1 MIGISMFFTALF
13 MLLIGFPVAFTFG
26 AVSVFF
32 GFIAGILSVYTDGG
46 FDAGMMVGLMEG
58 VSEGIAMFDYMP
70 FRIFSI
76 QQNTILMAI
85 PMFIF
90 MGIVLQKTGLAEK
103 LLESMGFLFG
113 EIRGGIAISTVLVG
127 SLLAASTGVVGASV
141 VAMGVIS
148 LPVMLKYKY
157 KPELATGTICASGTL
172 GQIIPPS
179 IVLIILGDVFQVPV
193 GDLFQA
199 AVWPGLA
206 LVGSYILYILIVSYL
221 KKDVAPAIPANPS
234 RGSKK
239 KQVLKALID
248 IIPSLT
254 LIILVLGSI
263 FAGIATPTESSA
275 VGSVG
280 AVLLALIYKTFSF
293 AMIKEAA
300 LESVKITSMVFAI
313 LIGATAFSMV
323 FSYTGGEEIV
333 AEFMSNLPGDDKL
346 GFIIFTMVVILVLGF
361 FIDFVEISYIIVP
374 ILVPISEAL
383 GINPVWFAI
392 LIAMNLQ
399 TSFLTPPFGFSLF
412 YLKGVAP
419 ASVST
424 MQIYRGVIPFIF
436 IQIVILI
443 LLAFFPEVFGISSF
457 LE

>member
-1 MIGISMFFTALF
+1 MIGILMFFTALF
-13 MLLIGFPVAFTFG
+13 MLLFGFPVAFTFA
-26 AVSVFF
+26 AVSVLF
-32 GFIAGILSVYTDGG
+32 GLIAGLNEIYMMGG
-46 FDAGMMVGLMEG
+46 FDAGLMAGVMEG
-58 VSEGIAMFDYMP
+58 LAEGVAMFDYMP
-70 FRIFSI
+70 YRIFSI

-90 MGIVLQKTGLAEK
+90 MGIILQKTGLAEK

-148 LPVMLKYKY
+148 LPVMMKYKY
-157 KPELATGTICASGTL
+157 KTELATGTICASGTL

-206 LVGSYILYILIVSYL
+206 LVGSYIIYILIVSYL
-221 KKDVAPAIPANPS
+221 YKDVAPAIETDESHGTKAQ
-234 RGSKK
+234 
-239 KQVLKALID
+239 QVKKALID
-248 IIPSLT
+248 IIPSLA
-254 LIILVLGSI
+254 LIIMVLGSI

-275 VGSVG
+275 VGSIG
-280 AVLLALIYKTFSF
+280 AILLALLYKTFSF

-300 LESVKITSMVFAI
+300 LESVKITSMVFGI

-323 FSYTGGEEIV
+323 FSYTGGEELV
-333 AEFMSNLPGDDKL
+333 AEFMSNLPGDDKMA
-346 GFIIFTMVVILVLGF
+346 FIIFTMLVVLVLGF
-361 FIDFVEISYIIVP
+361 FIDFVEISYIIIP
-374 ILVPISEAL
+374 ILVPISDAL

-419 ASVST
+419 SSVTT
-424 MQIYRGVIPFIF
+424 MQIYRGVIPFIL
-436 IQIVILI
+436 IQIVVLGIV
-443 LLAFFPEVFGISSF
+443 AFYPELFGITSF
-457 LE
+457 LD

>member
-1 MIGISMFFTALF
+1 MIGISMFFTALLL
-13 MLLIGFPVAFTFG
+13 LLIGFPVAFTFA
-26 AVSVFF
+26 AVAVLF
-32 GFIAGILSVYTDGG
+32 GMIAGIVEIYSYGG
-46 FDAGMMVGLMEG
+46 FDAGLISGLMEG
-58 VSEGIAMFDYMP
+58 LDEGVAMFGYMP
-70 FRIFSI
+70 YRIFAI

-148 LPVMLKYKY
+148 LPVMMKYKY
-157 KPELATGTICASGTL
+157 STELATGTICASGTL

-193 GDLFQA
+193 GDLFKA
-199 AVWPGLA
+199 AVWPGLT
-206 LVGSYILYILIVSYL
+206 LVAAYIIYILIVSYL
-221 KKDVAPAIPANPS
+221 KKDVAPAIPADPS

-239 KQVLKALID
+239 KQVYKALID

-263 FAGIATPTESSA
+263 FGGVATPTESSA
-275 VGSVG
+275 VGSIG
-280 AVLLALIYKTFSF
+280 AVGLALMYNTFSID
-293 AMIKEAA
+293 MIKTAA
-300 LESVKITSMVFAI
+300 QESVKITSMVFAI

-333 AEFMSNLPGDDKL
+333 TEFMNNLPGDNKTS
-346 GFIIFTMVVILVLGF
+346 FILFTMLAILILGF

-374 ILVPISEAL
+374 IIVPIAAAL

-419 ASVST
+419 PSVST
-424 MQIYRGVIPFIF
+424 MQIYRGVIPFII
-436 IQIVILI
+436 IQIVVLGI
-443 LLAFFPEVFGISSF
+443 LAFYPEFFGIDSMI
-457 LE
+457 

>member
-1 MIGISMFFTALF
+1 MIGIVMFFTALF
-13 MLLIGFPVAFTFG
+13 MLILGFPVAFTFA

-32 GFIAGILSVYTDGG
+32 GIAAGFIEIFSYAEEGTAFMQLIQDGWI
-46 FDAGMMVGLMEG
+46 
-58 VSEGIAMFDYMP
+58 EGISMFEFMP
-70 FRIFSI
+70 FRIFAI
-76 QQNTILMAI
+76 QQSTILMAI

-113 EIRGGIAISTVLVG
+113 EIRGGVAISTVLVG
-127 SLLAASTGVVGASV
+127 TLLAASTGVVGASV

-148 LPVMLKYKY
+148 LPVMMKYKY
-157 KPELATGTICASGTL
+157 NTPLACGTICASGTL

-193 GDLFQA
+193 GDLFA
-199 AVWPGLA
+199 SAVGPGLT
-206 LVGSYILYILIVSYL
+206 LVAAYILYILILSFVS
-221 KKDVAPAIPANPS
+221 KDMAPAIPADAS

-239 KQVLKALID
+239 KQVIRALID

-263 FAGIATPTESSA
+263 FAGVATPTESAA
-275 VGSVG
+275 VGCIG
-280 AVLLALIYKTFSF
+280 AVALALMYKTFSLG
-293 AMIKEAA
+293 MVKEAA
-300 LESVKITSMVFAI
+300 LESVKITSMVFGI

-323 FSYTGGEEIV
+323 FSYTGGEELV
-333 AEFMSNLPGDDKL
+333 EHAMLSLPGDDKW
-346 GFIIFTMVVILVLGF
+346 GFVIFTMLAILILGF
-361 FIDFVEISYIIVP
+361 FIDFIEISYIIVP
-374 ILVPISEAL
+374 ILIPVAETL

-412 YLKGVAP
+412 YLKGCAP
-419 ASVST
+419 AGVRTS
-424 MQIYRGVIPFIF
+424 QIYKGVLPFIL
-436 IQIVILI
+436 IQVII
-443 LLAFFPEVFGISSF
+443 LGVVAFYPEFFGMSASM
-457 LE
+457 